1 MAAENLIDP
10 RSLAQLRDLRLLARR
25 VVEGMLSGIHVS
37 RQRGAGLEFNQ
48 YRAYEP
54 GDDPSRIDWKLFARS
69 DRYYVREAQ
78 RESQLTLWCLI
89 DLSGS
94 MGLESEQLAEWSK
107 LRYAKALAA
116 SLGWLAMRQGDAFGL
131 IGLASERL
139 AYMPCRRGR
148 RHFERYTVALDRL
161 QAQGRWPGEH
171 TLRSLWEPLRSPGLA
186 ILITDL
192 FEDGGEI
199 TALAGKLAAAGK
211 DVLVVQLLTQAER
224 EFPWRGR
231 MMFQDR
237 ETGETQLVDASAH
250 REVYQA
256 LREQEFVAQRRS
268 LAARDVVL
276 LSTTIEAPME
286 PFLARC
292 LDPRRVRAAS

>member
-1 MAAENLIDP
+1 MAVDSLIDP
-10 RSLAQLRDLRLLARR
+10 RSLAQLRDLRLVAHR

-69 DRYYVREAQ
+69 DRYFVREAQ

-94 MGLESEQLAEWSK
+94 MALESEDIAGWSK
-107 LRYAKALAA
+107 LRFAKALAA
-116 SLGWLAMRQGDAFGL
+116 SLAWLAMRQGDAFGL
-131 IGLASERL
+131 IGLAAERL
-139 AYMPCRRGR
+139 EYMPCRRGR

-171 TLRSLWEPLRSPGLA
+171 TLSSLWEPLRSPGLA

-192 FEDGGEI
+192 FEAGEEI
-199 TALAGKLAAAGK
+199 TSLAGKLAAAGK
-211 DVLVVQLLTQAER
+211 DVLVVQLLTDAEQA
-224 EFPWRGR
+224 FPWRGR
-231 MMFQDR
+231 VLFEDR
-237 ETGETQLVDASAH
+237 ETGETRLVDASAH
-250 REVYQA
+250 RETYHA
-256 LREQEFVAQRRS
+256 LRDAEARAQRRS
-268 LAARDVVL
+268 LAGRDVVL
-276 LSTTIEAPME
+276 HSTTIEAPLE

-292 LDPRRVRAAS
+292 LDPRRRRVA